1 MKTYEEIKAVYLKGA
16 KPIVPPLLSW
26 DFHVENLSRIS
37 DIQKDALVLNKL
49 IDKLS
54 LDIDLM
60 AELESNSNVVLVTD
74 LSLRIEFASSNIIEM
89 TGYLS
94 SEVVGNYPNM
104 FQGVKT
110 DRELS
115 KKIKDKINKRESFD
129 EVLVNY
135 RKNKS
140 VYNCRIKGFPIF
152 NKKGD
157 LVKYVAVEQAA

>member
-1 MKTYEEIKAVYLKGA
+1 LKTYEEIKAVYLKGA